1 MKTQEFLDRYDS
13 VSEAFTEDE
22 LYRLWIN
29 DLFDEEDED
38 KVIEVRG
45 EEYDEPHRWNVPV
58 DRVIKVKNRYFMIF
72 CFQGLTE
79 CQESYYDMQ
88 PEEVEP
94 YEITITS
101 WRSVK
106 NV

>member
-13 VSEAFTEDE
+13 KQGFTEDE

-38 KVIEVRG
+38 KVKEVRG
-45 EEYDEPHRWNVPV
+45 EELGEPHRWNIPV
-58 DRVIKVKNRYFMIF
+58 DRVIKVEDRYFMIF

-79 CQESYYDMQ
+79 CQDSYYDMQ
-88 PEEVEP
+88 PEEVRPIER
-94 YEITITS
+94 TIVCWEGVTQ
-101 WRSVK
+101 
-106 NV
+106 

>member
-1 MKTQEFLDRYDS
+1 MKIQEFLDRYDS
-13 VSEAFTEDE
+13 VSETFTEDE
-22 LYRLWIN
+22 LFRLWID

-38 KVIEVRG
+38 KIKEVRG
-45 EEYDEPHRWNVPV
+45 EEYGEPHRWNVPV
-58 DRVIKVKNRYFMIF
+58 NKVIKIENRYFMIF

-79 CQESYYDMQ
+79 CQESYYNIQ

-101 WRSVK
+101 WRRVK
-106 NV
+106 NI